1 MIPSFIQFHDLKPGS
16 HSLTD
21 ASSLLE
27 IKEHAHIL
35 ADKLSPTMAAT
46 ILSDIEG
53 FCLGPSLNL
62 LERWIVVEHMA
73 ADLVA
78 VDSVNLGR
86 AAVKSF
92 RYEPS
97 ALDQITLSNEQ
108 LVALRDQAFLDYFKT
123 RLRSDELADF
133 ASATAELSIAITVIP
148 PEIFAKCV
156 NLLAR
161 TTQAIKAACQNVE
174 WGNFGFGVDKT
185 YGELLPDFYDCGW
198 QLARS
203 NLGVER
209 TLVYY
214 ETAAAA
220 GVPLILHP
228 SRYDAAQA
236 IDLACSDAYNAVKE
250 IVRST
255 FEEPIKD
262 KLESLGQIHS
272 LPLPPLASKI
282 VWSAGK
288 DGISIIEAAARI
300 KESKNAQAFRKWLA
314 EIQMN
319 LAEGSMQSKLEALRM
334 LEELKRV
341 AAQWSTQLDTKEGVS
356 YKRREFRLSWVPRIG
371 CLLDLLDKPT
381 LRDPI
386 LNRKGYL
393 TFVSSWFDGQK

>member
-1 MIPSFIQFHDLKPGS
+1 MIPSFIQFHDLKPGE
-16 HSLTD
+16 HALTD

-27 IKEHAHIL
+27 LKEHAHIL
-35 ADKLSPTMAAT
+35 TDKLNPAMAGT
-46 ILSDIEG
+46 ILSDVEG
-53 FCLGPSLNL
+53 FGLGPSLNL
-62 LERWIVVEHMA
+62 LERWIVFDQLA

-86 AAVKSF
+86 SAIKSF

-97 ALDQITLSNEQ
+97 EVDRITLNNEQ
-108 LVALRDQAFLDYFKT
+108 LATLRDQAFRDYFKA
-123 RLRSDELADF
+123 RLSSDELADF
-133 ASATAELSIAITVIP
+133 ANATAELSIAITIIP
-148 PEIFAKCV
+148 PEVFAKCV
-156 NLLAR
+156 DLMAR
-161 TTQAIKAACQNVE
+161 TTQAIKAACPTIR

-185 YGELLPDFYDCGW
+185 YGELLADFYDYGW
-198 QLARS
+198 SLSRS
-203 NLGVER
+203 HLGVER

-220 GVPLILHP
+220 GVPLVLHP

-236 IDLACSDAYNAVKE
+236 IDLACSDAYTAVRE

-255 FEEPIKD
+255 FEEPIRN

-272 LPLPPLASKI
+272 LALPPLASKI
-282 VWSAGK
+282 IWSAAK
-288 DGISIIEAAARI
+288 EGISIIEAASRI
-300 KESKNAQAFRKWLA
+300 KQSKNAQAFRKWLA
-314 EIQMN
+314 EVQMN
-319 LAEGSMQSKLEALRM
+319 LAEGSMQRKLQALRV

-341 AAQWSTQLDTKEGVS
+341 SSSWSTQLDTREGVS
-356 YKRREFRLSWVPRIG
+356 HKRRELRLSWVPRIG

-393 TFVSSWFDGQK
+393 TFISSWFDN

>member
-1 MIPSFIQFHDLKPGS
+1 MIPSFIQFHDLKPGD
-16 HSLTD
+16 HALTD

-27 IKEHAHIL
+27 LKEHAHIL
-35 ADKLSPTMAAT
+35 TDKLNPAMVGS
-46 ILSDIEG
+46 ILSDVEG
-53 FCLGPSLNL
+53 FGLGPSLNL
-62 LERWIVVEHMA
+62 LERWVVVEHLA

-86 AAVKSF
+86 SAVKSF

-97 ALDQITLSNEQ
+97 EVDRITLNNEQ
-108 LVALRDQAFLDYFKT
+108 LAALRDQAFRDYFT
-123 RLRSDELADF
+123 ARLSSDELADF

-148 PEIFAKCV
+148 PAVFAKCV
-156 NLLAR
+156 DLLMR
-161 TTQAIKAACQNVE
+161 TTKAIKAACPTVG

-185 YGELLPDFYDCGW
+185 YGELLADFYDDGW
-198 QLARS
+198 SLARS
-203 NLGVER
+203 HLGVER

-214 ETAAAA
+214 EIAAAA

-236 IDLACSDAYNAVKE
+236 IEVACSNAYTAVKE

-255 FEEPIKD
+255 FQQSIQKQ
-262 KLESLGQIHS
+262 LESLGQTHTVG
-272 LPLPPLASKI
+272 LPPLASKI
-282 VWSAGK
+282 VETAGK
-288 DGISIIEAAARI
+288 EGISIIQAATRI
-300 KESKNAQAFRKWLA
+300 KRSKNAQAFRKWLA

-341 AAQWSTQLDTKEGVS
+341 ASLWSTNLDTKEGVS
-356 YKRREFRLSWVPRIG
+356 HKRRELRLSWVPRIG

-393 TFVSSWFDGQK
+393 TFVSSWFDNPG